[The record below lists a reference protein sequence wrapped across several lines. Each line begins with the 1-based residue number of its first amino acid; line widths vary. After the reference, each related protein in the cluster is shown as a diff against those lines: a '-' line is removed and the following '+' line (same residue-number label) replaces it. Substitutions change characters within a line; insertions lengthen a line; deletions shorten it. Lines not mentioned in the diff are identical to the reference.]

1 MKKIGTVA
9 AASIG
14 AFAVGATVAG
24 GIAIA
29 SADANSATDS
39 PSNSQQGWGRGPI
52 GGERG
57 PGQLVTGE
65 DAQKATDAAL
75 AAVSGTADHV
85 HKAPDGTYRVM
96 VTTAEGKHVVVTLD
110 ASFAVTGQQEMQGR
124 GPGHGRG
131 TPATEQETQQAT
143 DAALARIPGATVLNV
158 FKTGDGDFAV
168 MVRKDNGAKRVVLL
182 DENYAVQSVENP
194 RKNRG
199 ERRGH
204 HGRLGKDVIG
214 PKFKK
219 AEASALAE
227 VPGGTVMDVRKNGK
241 KYFAVVRRDDGSV
254 VIVTMNSA
262 FKVTGTQDM
271 NFPRDGRG
279 PAGPASSATAA

>member
-1 MKKIGTVA
+1 
-9 AASIG
+9 
-14 AFAVGATVAG
+14 
-24 GIAIA
+24 
-29 SADANSATDS
+29 
-39 PSNSQQGWGRGPI
+39 
-52 GGERG
+52 
-57 PGQLVTGE
+57 
-65 DAQKATDAAL
+65 
-75 AAVSGTADHV
+75 
-85 HKAPDGTYRVM
+85 
-96 VTTAEGKHVVVTLD
+96 
-110 ASFAVTGQQEMQGR
+110 
-124 GPGHGRG
+124 
-131 TPATEQETQQAT
+131 
-143 DAALARIPGATVLNV
+143 
-158 FKTGDGDFAV
+158 

-241 KYFAVVRRDDGSV
+241 KYFAVVRTDDGSV
-254 VIVTMNSA
+254 VIVKMNSA

>member
-39 PSNSQQGWGRGPI
+39 PSNSQQGWGRGPM

-65 DAQKATDAAL
+65 DAQKSIAAAL
-75 AAVSGTADHV
+75 TAVRAPRTTCTRR
-85 HKAPDGTYRVM
+85 PDGTYRVM

-124 GPGHGRG
+124 D
-131 TPATEQETQQAT
+131 PAT
-143 DAALARIPGATVLNV
+143 
-158 FKTGDGDFAV
+158 
-168 MVRKDNGAKRVVLL
+168 
-182 DENYAVQSVENP
+182 
-194 RKNRG
+194 
-199 ERRGH
+199 
-204 HGRLGKDVIG
+204 
-214 PKFKK
+214 
-219 AEASALAE
+219 AEAPQPPS
-227 VPGGTVMDVRKNGK
+227 
-241 KYFAVVRRDDGSV
+241 RRRSRPPTLLWRGFRR
-254 VIVTMNSA
+254 NR
-262 FKVTGTQDM
+262 TQRLQD
-271 NFPRDGRG
+271 R
-279 PAGPASSATAA
+279 

>member
-29 SADANSATDS
+29 SADSNSDADTTA
-39 PSNSQQGWGRGPI
+39 NSQQGWGRGPM

-57 PGQLVTGE
+57 PGELVTGE
-65 DAQKATDAAL
+65 DAQKAIDAAL
-75 AAVSGTADHV
+75 AAVPGTADHA

-96 VTTAEGKHVVVTLD
+96 VTTTDGTHIVVTLD
-110 ASFAVTGQQEMQGR
+110 TDFAVTGQQKMRGR

-131 TPATEQETQQAT
+131 TPATEQQTQQAT
-143 DAALARIPGATVLNV
+143 AAAVARIPGATVLNV
-158 FKTGDGDFAV
+158 FTTDEGFAV

-194 RKNRG
+194 RKDRG

-204 HGRLGKDVIG
+204 HGRMGKPVIG

-227 VPGGTVMDVRKNGK
+227 LPGGTVLDVHKKGK
-241 KYFAVVRRDDGSV
+241 KYFAIVRKDDGSV
-254 VIVTMNSA
+254 VIVTMNA
-262 FKVTGTQDM
+262 NFKVTGTQDM
-271 NFPRDGRG
+271 GFGRGGRG
-279 PAGPASSATAA
+279 PDGPAASATAA